1 MRVTYQF
8 VVIAALLTTITQT
21 GETSNAL
28 EKRFFRRC
36 RKWNSIFRD
45 NPAESSINA
54 CIHGEKKKLYEIG
67 MSVEQHLIH
76 FCFG

>member
-1 MRVTYQF
+1 MRVAYQF
-8 VVIAALLTTITQT
+8 VITAALLTTITQT
-21 GETSNAL
+21 REISNAL

-45 NPAESSINA
+45 NPGESSVNA
-54 CIHGEKKKLYEIG
+54 CIRGEKKKLYEIG
-67 MSVEQHLIH
+67 MSVEQYLIH